1 MEEGQEPTF
10 LPTNIPQQ
18 SAVEE
23 DAVSPVLQL
32 SDSGEL
38 TEESSHVTEE
48 SSHVTEESSHVTEK
62 SKHVTEESS
71 HVTEENDA
79 RSEEIGGYFLLSCC
93 FDEIVCD
100 KLLIISL

>member
-32 SDSGEL
+32 SESGE
-38 TEESSHVTEE
+38 VTEE
-48 SSHVTEESSHVTEK
+48 SSHVTEESSHVTGE
-62 SKHVTEESS
+62 SSHVTEESS
-71 HVTEENDA
+71 HVTEENDEQ
-79 RSEEIGGYFLLSCC
+79 SEEIGGYYLLSVHCC

>member
-32 SDSGEL
+32 SENAESGE
-38 TEESSHVTEE
+38 VTEE
-48 SSHVTEESSHVTEK
+48 SS
-62 SKHVTEESS
+62 HVTEESS

-79 RSEEIGGYFLLSCC
+79 RSEEIGGYFLLSVHCC